1 MLKKSL
7 KATVLRLIPAAF
19 LAVALV
25 ASAAPAAVAAGSW
38 STPTPVYAASSIQS
52 PGYAYA
58 PSAIA
63 GTTER
68 SFVCHSRAAGDVRD
82 DVFLV
87 KRTGSTVTSSASV
100 LTASASGWDSFHICD
115 PSVVRVDAT
124 LSGQSYDYAMFYL
137 GNDQNC
143 SCHNQIG
150 VAYANSLD
158 GPWVKAP
165 NPVVGFKV
173 GASSSEWGVGQPSAT
188 TIDAAA
194 GTVLLTWTEGYST
207 GTVAKL
213 GQVSLLSGTPTLSGV
228 GAVPTAGL
236 LDSSGAADFLNNF
249 DIAYSPQRDRFYLVR
264 EMHPYPSTSPNY
276 ISTAVQVLSISGAGM
291 WSGTG
296 TWAAE
301 GLIDAS
307 VTGASRS
314 HNPGFLRTQF
324 GTLPDESQLTV
335 FVTTASLDPNS
346 LWSYAIVRTTASL

>member
-1 MLKKSL
+1 MMKKPL
-7 KATVLRLIPAAF
+7 TKVVMAAF

-25 ASAAPAAVAAGSW
+25 ATATPSAVAAGTW

-63 GTTER
+63 GATER
-68 SFVCHSRAAGDVRD
+68 SFVCHSRAGGDVRD

-87 KRTGSTVTSSASV
+87 KRTGPTVTSSTSV

-150 VAYANSLD
+150 VAYAHSLD

-165 NPVVGFKV
+165 NPVVGFAV
-173 GASSSEWGVGQPSAT
+173 GASSSEWGAGQPSAT

-213 GQVSLLSGTPTLSGV
+213 GQVSLSSGTPILSGV
-228 GAVPTAGL
+228 GVVATSGL
-236 LDSSGAADFLNNF
+236 LDSTGAADFLNNF
-249 DIAYSPQRDRFYLVR
+249 DIAYSPQRDRFYMVR
-264 EMHPYPSTSPNY
+264 EMHPYPSTSPSY

-296 TWAAE
+296 AWTVE
-301 GLIDAS
+301 GVIDVS
-307 VTGASRS
+307 VTGASRT
-314 HNPGFLRTQF
+314 HNPGFLRTEY
-324 GTLPDESQLTV
+324 GALPDESRATV
-335 FVTTASLDPNS
+335 FATTSALDPDS
-346 LWSYAIVRTTASL
+346 LWSYAIVSTTASL